1 MGALKRMSKKCQECP
16 NKDKCDHKRMELCA
30 YFEDKPMIES
40 NTVDNIQPNLM
51 PLMRET
57 IQISIGGVLSNVYK
71 DEIEREIN
79 KAFREP
85 FMLKNGL

>member
-40 NTVDNIQPNLM
+40 NTVNNYQPNLM
-51 PLMRET
+51 PVARET
-57 IQISIGGVLSNVYK
+57 MTINVGGVLTQVYK
-71 DEIEREIN
+71 DDIQKELYKSLYEHLTLN
-79 KAFREP
+79 YGA
-85 FMLKNGL
+85 